1 MVIFSK
7 MCRSYQDSTTNPTCV
22 ICHRYCQLADIF
34 PRSGRRKIQNLN
46 SLISLVNI
54 IKVALKSCL
63 KWQTT
68 NQVFDTFVQSKQ
80 KCSRMAKR
88 AGFRAG
94 FRRTLKITLLYQFHA
109 RKALFKVPKICN
121 INFWLENDL
130 PSPLALFQKIIRFGR
145 GTLPLVWYCYRV
157 FRSKLMKSVENHW
170 VRSLTEYSKLRW
182 GPLSDTK

>member
-1 MVIFSK
+1 MSYFLKCVSVIKILRRTPLLWS
-7 MCRSYQDSTTNPTCV
+7 V
-22 ICHRYCQLADIF
+22 IIF
-34 PRSGRRKIQNLN
+34 VSWLTFLPRSGRLKIQNLN

-54 IKVALKSCL
+54 IKVAVKSCL

-109 RKALFKVPKICN
+109 QKALFKVPKICN
-121 INFWLENDL
+121 INFWIEN
-130 PSPLALFQKIIRFGR
+130 A
-145 GTLPLVWYCYRV
+145 TLPPALWNFSKNSSNLVA
-157 FRSKLMKSVENHW
+157 RSS
-170 VRSLTEYSKLRW
+170 
-182 GPLSDTK
+182 P